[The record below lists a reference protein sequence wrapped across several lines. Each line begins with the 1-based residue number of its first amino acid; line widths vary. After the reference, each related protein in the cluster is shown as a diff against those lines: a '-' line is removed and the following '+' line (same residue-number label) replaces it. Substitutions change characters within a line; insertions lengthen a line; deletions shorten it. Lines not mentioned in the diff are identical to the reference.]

1 MLDKPYYFYYYYYY
15 PSINGLSN
23 TKLCFS
29 PEIAPA
35 GGLQAAV
42 DRPEQI
48 QGLLL
53 VNPRFRQE
61 HVAEAPW
68 QKGKVVVSVCQS
80 EFMIG
85 WI

>member
-1 MLDKPYYFYYYYYY
+1 MLL
-15 PSINGLSN
+15 NLGLSKN
-23 TKLCFS
+23 ELCFS
-29 PEIAPA
+29 MPQNRTR
-35 GGLQAAV
+35 GLQAAI

-68 QKGKVVVSVCQS
+68 QKQGKNRL
-80 EFMIG
+80 
-85 WI
+85 